1 MAANCGFCGQAGV
14 TKEHLWPDW
23 LRKVILDS
31 RASGGQKHFHAEI
44 ERGGKAS
51 QYKNP
56 SLEQRVGMPCGACN
70 SGWMSALEN
79 DVKAFVLAPERQTLL
94 SRWAVKTTDDEALG
108 VLDDRFVNVLRNR
121 SSGSSQN
128 PG

>member
-1 MAANCGFCGQAGV
+1 
-14 TKEHLWPDW
+14 
-23 LRKVILDS
+23 
-31 RASGGQKHFHAEI
+31 
-44 ERGGKAS
+44 
-51 QYKNP
+51 
-56 SLEQRVGMPCGACN
+56 
-70 SGWMSALEN
+70 MSALEN

-94 SRWAVKTTDDEALG
+94 SRRAVKTTDDEALG